1 MSKSSIVCQSCG
13 TDNEANS
20 EFCID
25 CGSTLNGNDV
35 KRNVKLTDAERRLK
49 EYNGWKMSVPY
60 TIGAAL
66 FVTFIDGVTGGN
78 SFFDWSY
85 WASIPIL
92 IFAVIAPYFSYRMVR
107 DD

>member
-1 MSKSSIVCQSCG
+1 MSKSSIICPSCG
-13 TDNEANS
+13 TDNEAKS

-25 CGSTLNGNDV
+25 CGSTLNETNTNT
-35 KRNVKLTDAERRLK
+35 KARLSDAERRLK

-60 TIGAAL
+60 TIGAAV
-66 FVTFIDGVTGGN
+66 FVTIVDGMTGGS

-92 IFAVIAPYFSYRMVR
+92 IFAVIAPYFSYKLV
-107 DD
+107 DK